1 LHRRT
6 QAWERLADVLARKS
20 QVVSDGE
27 LAVKLRLQVG
37 ELWEVRLGD
46 SERAVQAYK
55 EVLTVDP
62 QNLPALKALEQLYEK
77 AGRMDAYL
85 EVLEHQLEV
94 TPRAHGAGV

>member
-1 LHRRT
+1 
-6 QAWERLADVLARKS
+6 
-20 QVVSDGE
+20 
-27 LAVKLRLQVG
+27 VG
-37 ELWEVRLGD
+37 DRLGD
-46 SERAVQAYK
+46 NERAVQAYK

-94 TPRAHGAGV
+94 TAPDADGCIS